1 MNSPFLKFPSTPHLL
16 WLGTSIPRA
25 DKVFDRDEAV
35 TFLQEPVVVEEKVD
49 GANLGI
55 SFDSEENLLAQ
66 NRGNLLQHGVKDQFV
81 PLWGWLAQRECQLF
95 DLLEDGLILFGEWC
109 YARHSIAYTHLPND
123 FLAFDVFDKHEQQ
136 FLCSEKR
143 NQICEDLRIFTVPSV
158 GRGLYDLKEVP
169 RLIGES
175 SLYDGPMEG
184 IYLRQESPLWLTR
197 RAKVVRAEFVQ
208 LIGEHWL
215 SQAMATNRLEPKK
228 TTDV

>member
-1 MNSPFLKFPSTPHLL
+1 M
-16 WLGTSIPRA
+16 
-25 DKVFDRDEAV
+25 
-35 TFLQEPVVVEEKVD
+35 
-49 GANLGI
+49 
-55 SFDSEENLLAQ
+55 
-66 NRGNLLQHGVKDQFV
+66 
-81 PLWGWLAQRECQLF
+81 
-95 DLLEDGLILFGEWC
+95 ILFGEWC
-109 YARHSIAYTHLPND
+109 YARHSIAYTHLPD
-123 FLAFDVFDKHEQQ
+123 YFLAFDVFDKHEQQ

-158 GRGLYDLKEVP
+158 GRGFYDLKEVP

-215 SQAMATNRLEPKK
+215 SQAMIINRLDTKNHRFS
-228 TTDV
+228 

>member
-1 MNSPFLKFPSTPHLL
+1 MNVPFVKFPSTPHLL
-16 WLGTSIPRA
+16 WLATTIPRA

-35 TFLQEPVVVEEKVD
+35 AFLQEPVVVEEKVD

-55 SFDSEENLLAQ
+55 SFDSEGNLLAQ
-66 NRGNLLQHGVKDQFV
+66 NRGNLLQRGVKDQFAPV
-81 PLWGWLAQRECQLF
+81 WGWLDQRECQLF
-95 DLLEDGLILFGEWC
+95 DVLEDRLILFGEWC
-109 YARHSIAYTHLPND
+109 YARHSIAYTHLPD
-123 FLAFDVFDKHEQQ
+123 YFLAFDVFDKQEQQ

-158 GRGLYDLKEVP
+158 VSGCYNLSEVP

-184 IYLRQESPLWLTR
+184 IYLRQESPLRLTR

-208 LIGEHWL
+208 MIGEHWL
-215 SQAMATNRLEPKK
+215 SQAMAINRLEPKNEE
-228 TTDV
+228 